1 MLFAVVHAVVSK
13 VGVVSVGIVGFGFGF
28 DNYGLAA
35 CYTVDLVLADFVWK
49 YFETIETEM
58 VDGAAVFEEIV
69 VVVVVVVGT
78 GIAVVVG
85 KVIVVVVGKA
95 IVVVVV
101 GKVLVVVVVGK
112 VIVVVGKA
120 IVVVGKMIVV
130 VVDIDHMAAVAL
142 VEQQQNFPLNDMAVA
157 V

>member
-1 MLFAVVHAVVSK
+1 MVSK
-13 VGVVSVGIVGFGFGF
+13 VGVVSVGIVGFGF

-49 YFETIETEM
+49 YFETTETEM
-58 VDGAAVFEEIV
+58 VDGAAGFEEIVV

-85 KVIVVVVGKA
+85 KV
-95 IVVVVV
+95 
-101 GKVLVVVVVGK
+101 
-112 VIVVVGKA
+112 
-120 IVVVGKMIVV
+120 IVV

-142 VEQQQNFPLNDMAVA
+142 VEQQQNFPLNDMAAA